1 MPPTGGF
8 LYKKMVFEILGNEY
22 TSRELIA
29 ADQSGY
35 FFHVKK
41 EGKDYMAKALEI
53 RMPEDQL
60 ERDVEGYKMLQKC
73 GIPGPKILQIDP
85 QTKMILFEFSTIRTV
100 YELLVEKEE
109 TTSYLEEIRRLAEV
123 AKASGIALDYFPSR
137 YLASEGKL
145 IYLSSTYYPYSEE
158 KSLANTNEKYW
169 SQTQELEDYI
179 KNRLRF
185 VSIP

>member
-1 MPPTGGF
+1 MPPFGGIF
-8 LYKKMVFEILGNEY
+8 IKKMVFEILGNEY
-22 TSRELIA
+22 ASRELIA

-35 FFHVKK
+35 FFRVKK

-60 ERDVEGYKMLQKC
+60 ERDVEGYKTLQKS
-73 GIPGPKILQIDP
+73 GIPVPKILQIDP
-85 QTKMILFEFSTIRTV
+85 QTKMILFEFTTIRTV

-109 TTSYLEEIRRLAEV
+109 TSSYLEEIRRLSEV
-123 AKASGIALDYFPSR
+123 AKASRIALDFFPSR
-137 YLASEGKL
+137 YLARDGKL
-145 IYLSSTYYPYSEE
+145 IYLSSSYYPYSEE
-158 KSLANTNEKYW
+158 KSLANTHEKYW
-169 SQTQELEDYI
+169 SQTKELQDYI